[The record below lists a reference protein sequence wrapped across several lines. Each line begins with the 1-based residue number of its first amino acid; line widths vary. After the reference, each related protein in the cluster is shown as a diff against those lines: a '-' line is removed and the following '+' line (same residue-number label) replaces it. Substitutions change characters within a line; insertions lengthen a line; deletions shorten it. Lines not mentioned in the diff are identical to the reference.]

1 MHRPGV
7 YEIALGMPI
16 GDVVRQAGGP
26 SEPPQAILAGLARPG
41 PRAAGTG
48 YARRIKL
55 SLDCEQTGGRRAMTE
70 DRTGDNPARARHSA
84 EIDPTVAHPARVYDY
99 WLGGK
104 DNFAADREAAEQVIA
119 ARPTIL
125 RDIRANRA
133 LLRRAVWYLA
143 AEAAIRQFLDI
154 GTGIPTSPNVHQ
166 IAQAVAPEAR
176 TVYVDNDAVVLSH
189 ASALLTSTPEGVTA
203 YIDADLRTPDELL
216 RQAAGTL
223 DFTRAVAVVIVG
235 TLHLI
240 SDAEDPYGIVARLL
254 AATAPGSYLAITH
267 PASDIHAEVAA
278 EGARRYNER
287 VATKQTRRSFTDM
300 ARFTE
305 GLDLVEPGIVQSHR
319 WRPAPGMRVE
329 DYEVSGWAVV
339 ARKP

>member
-1 MHRPGV
+1 MA
-7 YEIALGMPI
+7 ENM
-16 GDVVRQAGGP
+16 
-26 SEPPQAILAGLARPG
+26 
-41 PRAAGTG
+41 
-48 YARRIKL
+48 
-55 SLDCEQTGGRRAMTE
+55 
-70 DRTGDNPARARHSA
+70 TGDDPARAPA
-84 EIDPTVAHPARVYDY
+84 GIDTTVAHPARVYDY

-125 RDIRANRA
+125 RDIRANREF
-133 LLRRAVWYLA
+133 LHRAVRYLA
-143 AEAAIRQFLDI
+143 AQAGIRQFLDV
-154 GTGIPTSPNVHQ
+154 GTGIPTSPNVHE
-166 IAQAVAPEAR
+166 IAQEIAPGAR
-176 TVYVDNDAVVLSH
+176 VVYADNDPIVLSH
-189 ASALLTSTPEGVTA
+189 ARALLTSTPDGMTA
-203 YIDADLRTPDELL
+203 YVDADLRRPDEIL
-216 RQAAGTL
+216 RRARQTL
-223 DFTRAVAVVIVG
+223 DFIRPVAVVLVG
-235 TLHLI
+235 IMHLI
-240 SDAEDPYGIVARLL
+240 SDDEDPYGLADRLM
-254 AATAPGSYLAITH
+254 AATAGGSYLVITQ
-267 PASDIHAEVAA
+267 PASDVHADAAA